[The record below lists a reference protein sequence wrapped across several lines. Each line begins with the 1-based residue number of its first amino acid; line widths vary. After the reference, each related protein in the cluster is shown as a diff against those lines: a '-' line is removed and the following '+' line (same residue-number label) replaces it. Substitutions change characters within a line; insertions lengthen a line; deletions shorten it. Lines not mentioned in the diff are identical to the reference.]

1 MNLSMLPFEF
11 PWAQDIIVEYS
22 VLLATPTCETSS
34 RSEKLEKLIT
44 KTVR

>member
-22 VLLATPTCETSS
+22 VLLATPTCETS